1 MNKDKLIV
9 TGVTAYFAVLALIA
23 KSEAMQDICWGALI
37 GMGLLLIWYK
47 R

>member
-1 MNKDKLIV
+1 MSKDRLIV
-9 TGVTAYFAVLALIA
+9 TGATALIA
-23 KSEAMQDICWGALI
+23 IIALTDKSEDMQDICWGALI

>member
-1 MNKDKLIV
+1 VQKDKLIL
-9 TGVTAYFAVLALIA
+9 TAATAYFAVLALIA

-47 R
+47 K